1 MKIIKIVNSSCI
13 DIEFQDSHHYVRQT
27 TYNNFKTGGIS
38 NPYFPTVCNIGYHG
52 VGKFA
57 TNNNCVEY
65 VTWKDMLERCYS
77 EKDKN
82 DHMSYFG
89 ISEVCDEW
97 HNFQNFGNWFE
108 ENYYEVDERLHLD
121 KDILYPGNKLYSP
134 YHCLLV
140 PQKINMLF
148 MNKPNKRGLPNGID
162 IAKSGNFEASYR
174 GKHLGTYSTLEEAY
188 ESYSNAKEKRIKE
201 MADEYKNIIPKRVY
215 DALYAYKVDIRNDKN
230 YKQKVKSIGILKGE
244 IYDKMV

>member
-1 MKIIKIVNSSCI
+1 MILLYLGETKENNKGSLMKIIKIVNSSCI

-97 HNFQNFGNWFE
+97 HNFQNFAKWHD
-108 ENYYEVDERLHLD
+108 ENYYEVNERLHLD
-121 KDILYPGNKLYSP
+121 KDILIPGNTLYTP
-134 YHCLLV
+134 DRCLLI
-140 PQKINMLF
+140 PQRINELF
-148 MNKPNKRGLPNGID
+148 TCKVNGNGLPVGITKT
-162 IAKSGNFEASYR
+162 AK
-174 GKHLGTYSTLEEAY
+174 GKYNARYNEEKLGTFDTLEEAFEKY
-188 ESYSNAKEKRIKE
+188 AQKKEETIKRI
-201 MADEYKNIIPKRVY
+201 ADEYINIIPKKAY
-215 DALYAYKVDIRNDKN
+215 DAIYRYKVEMKNDKN
-230 YKQKVKSIGILKGE
+230 V
-244 IYDKMV
+244 VA